1 MSSDFWQTE
10 RILETISKDFLCAYK
25 WLIYSKQSNIEF
37 CIENTNQ
44 IVSEAIYLR
53 KLYFK
58 QIKSKIG
65 KRLSRKCNKWH
76 AYYKAYGIENKKATK
91 RFRRLI
97 QAIADTDDDNYDF
110 LENFLFND
118 KENENDEED
127 FYEGDHDD
135 DDNENYDYYSIVRT
149 RKRDRVKKMTMFVST
164 NRPTLHTSM
173 SVSGY
178 SDCDTLDIHDEQE
191 KEDLQ
196 ENHDKQCEESDD
208 KQCEKSGKLE
218 NDKHENYTSVNM
230 DTDKKCPAM
239 CVMQTDTGV
248 DASLKIVTVVPG
260 GVDIPRAEAV
270 DGEKKKNIL
279 PYNVVERKYQFLKI
293 EDIFALREDVL
304 VVQEGVHQCGY
315 GVGAQPVAC
324 WGHQIWDP
332 GIACL

>member
-10 RILETISKDFLCAYK
+10 RILETISKDFLCSYK

-65 KRLSRKCNKWH
+65 RRLSRKCNKWH

-97 QAIADTDDDNYDF
+97 HAIADTDDDNYDF

-118 KENENDEED
+118 DVYWK
-127 FYEGDHDD
+127 HI
-135 DDNENYDYYSIVRT
+135 ENYSKSKEEKCVRSLHCPMPRT
-149 RKRDRVKKMTMFVST
+149 TLVRVRPTVLTTMVST
-164 NRPTLHTSM
+164 NRPTLDTSM
-173 SVSGY
+173 SVSRY
-178 SDCDTLDIHDEQE
+178 SNCDTLDIHDEQE

-196 ENHDKQCEESDD
+196 ENHD

-248 DASLKIVTVVPG
+248 DVSLKIVTVVPG

-293 EDIFALREDVL
+293 EDTFSLREDVL

>member
-1 MSSDFWQTE
+1 
-10 RILETISKDFLCAYK
+10 LETISKDFLYAYK
-25 WLIYSKQSNIEF
+25 WLIFSKQSNIEF

-65 KRLSRKCNKWH
+65 RRLSRKCNKWH
-76 AYYKAYGIENKKATK
+76 AYYKAYGIENEKATK

-97 QAIADTDDDNYDF
+97 HAIADTDDDNYDF

-118 KENENDEED
+118 DVYWK
-127 FYEGDHDD
+127 HI
-135 DDNENYDYYSIVRT
+135 ENYSKSKEEKCVRSLHCPMPRT
-149 RKRDRVKKMTMFVST
+149 TLLRVRPTVLTTMVSS
-164 NRPTLHTSM
+164 NRPTLDTSM
-173 SVSGY
+173 SVSRF
-178 SDCDTLDIHDEQE
+178 SACDTLDIHDEQE

-196 ENHDKQCEESDD
+196 EKYDHEERDD
-208 KQCEKSGKLE
+208 KQCEKRGQLE

-248 DASLKIVTVVPG
+248 DVSLKIVTVVPG

>member
-1 MSSDFWQTE
+1 
-10 RILETISKDFLCAYK
+10 LETISKDFLYAYK
-25 WLIYSKQSNIEF
+25 WLIFSKQSNIEW
-37 CIENTNQ
+37 CIENTTQ
-44 IVSEAIYLR
+44 IINEAIYLR

-58 QIKSKIG
+58 QTRSEIG
-65 KRLSRKCNKWH
+65 RRLARKCNKWH
-76 AYYKAYGIENKKATK
+76 AYYKAYGIESK
-91 RFRRLI
+91 RTSKQFRGLI
-97 QAIADTDDDNYDF
+97 HGIADTDIDNYSL

-118 KENENDEED
+118 DVYWK
-127 FYEGDHDD
+127 HI
-135 DDNENYDYYSIVRT
+135 ENYSKSKEEKCVRSLHCPMPRT
-149 RKRDRVKKMTMFVST
+149 TLLRVRPTVLTTMVST
-164 NRPTLHTSM
+164 NRPTLDTSM
-173 SVSGY
+173 SVSRY
-178 SDCDTLDIHDEQE
+178 SNCDTLDIHDEQE

-218 NDKHENYTSVNM
+218 DDKHENYTSVNM

-248 DASLKIVTVVPG
+248 DVSLKIVTVVPG

>member
-1 MSSDFWQTE
+1 
-10 RILETISKDFLCAYK
+10 LETISKDFLYAYK
-25 WLIYSKQSNIEF
+25 WLIFSKQSNIEF

-65 KRLSRKCNKWH
+65 RRLSRKCNKWH
-76 AYYKAYGIENKKATK
+76 AYYKAYGIENEKATK

-97 QAIADTDDDNYDF
+97 HAIADTDDDNYDF

-118 KENENDEED
+118 DVYWK
-127 FYEGDHDD
+127 HI
-135 DDNENYDYYSIVRT
+135 ENYSKSKEEKCVRSLHCPMPRT
-149 RKRDRVKKMTMFVST
+149 TLVRVRPTVLTTMVST
-164 NRPTLHTSM
+164 NRPTLDTSM
-173 SVSGY
+173 SVSRY
-178 SDCDTLDIHDEQE
+178 SNCDTLDIHDEQE

-196 ENHDKQCEESDD
+196 ENHD

-248 DASLKIVTVVPG
+248 DVSLKIVTVVPG

-279 PYNVVERKYQFLKI
+279 PYNVVERKYQSLKI
-293 EDIFALREDVL
+293 EDNFALRKDVL
-304 VVQEGVHQCGY
+304 VVQEGVHVYHGPVVQCGA
-315 GVGAQPVAC
+315 GVWAQQVAYWC
-324 WGHQIWDP
+324 HQLWDP
-332 GIACL
+332 GGIVCW

>member
-1 MSSDFWQTE
+1 M
-10 RILETISKDFLCAYK
+10 
-25 WLIYSKQSNIEF
+25 
-37 CIENTNQ
+37 
-44 IVSEAIYLR
+44 
-53 KLYFK
+53 
-58 QIKSKIG
+58 G
-65 KRLSRKCNKWH
+65 
-76 AYYKAYGIENKKATK
+76 
-91 RFRRLI
+91 
-97 QAIADTDDDNYDF
+97 
-110 LENFLFND
+110 
-118 KENENDEED
+118 
-127 FYEGDHDD
+127 
-135 DDNENYDYYSIVRT
+135 
-149 RKRDRVKKMTMFVST
+149 
-164 NRPTLHTSM
+164 PTLDM
-173 SVSGY
+173 SVSRY
-178 SDCDTLDIHDEQE
+178 SNCDTLDIHDEQEKEVIEDTLDIHDEQE

-196 ENHDKQCEESDD
+196 VNHD

-293 EDIFALREDVL
+293 EDISALREDVL